1 MPVSVAVS
9 SPRGILKARAGS
21 GTFLRIS
28 WDQAPL
34 LSLEGGTSLGWRGRA
49 MQGQALTEPGSQAD
63 PTSSWADITG
73 IAITLV
79 ATAFLIKALAAYI
92 WWTVYLVNA

>member
-1 MPVSVAVS
+1 
-9 SPRGILKARAGS
+9 
-21 GTFLRIS
+21 
-28 WDQAPL
+28 
-34 LSLEGGTSLGWRGRA
+34 

-63 PTSSWADITG
+63 PTSSREWSWADITG

>member
-1 MPVSVAVS
+1 
-9 SPRGILKARAGS
+9 
-21 GTFLRIS
+21 
-28 WDQAPL
+28 
-34 LSLEGGTSLGWRGRA
+34 LGWRGRA

-63 PTSSWADITG
+63 PTSSREWSWADITG